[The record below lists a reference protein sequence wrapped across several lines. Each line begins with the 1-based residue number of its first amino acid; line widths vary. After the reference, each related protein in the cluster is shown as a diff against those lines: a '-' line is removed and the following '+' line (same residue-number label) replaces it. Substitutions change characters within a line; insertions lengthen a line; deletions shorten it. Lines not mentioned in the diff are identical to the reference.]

1 MALTEPDFIE
11 RDAEK
16 ITAEMI
22 AKYEADTGKTLYPAQ
37 AERLL
42 IDLWAYREMLV
53 RVAVQEAAKQNLV
66 NFSREPMIDY
76 LGELVGVYRLA
87 AQPASTPLQ
96 FAVDEAMVMDV
107 LIPAGT
113 RVSASDSVIFATDT
127 DVVLKAGLLLVNV
140 TATCTEPGDAGNG
153 WQPAQVSQ
161 LLDEIDNVDLQVTN
175 LSASS
180 GGSEQEDND
189 RLRERIRLAPESF
202 TNAGSRGAYRFHAM
216 GAHPSIVDVAVLS
229 PVPGTVEL
237 YPLLSTGLPDDSIL
251 TLVESFCSD
260 EKVRPLTDT
269 VHARKPVQVDYAIDA
284 RITVYRGQ
292 DVSSIKD
299 AANNAIQR
307 WVAARRAKLG
317 LDIVPGQINA
327 VLSVD
332 GVYQVELPGL
342 ALVVVAENE
351 WANCTSINITM
362 TGLPMAEPLQLPPPL
377 EGDIS
382 LRALG
387 RLAGRLD
394 NINLESLMVYLVDI
408 VDSSALPWLGEQ
420 FSLFGDGWE
429 LAESDDV
436 RRALIK
442 SAIELH
448 RYKGTPWSIRE
459 IIRRFGFSEV
469 DLIEGTGQIGY
480 DGRHTYNGNYVH
492 GDAEAWAVYRV
503 ILRQPITNDQA
514 ALLRQTLAAFAPAR
528 CHLASLEYQ
537 SVAIRYNNTVNY
549 DGSYNHGSS

>member
-11 RDAEK
+11 RDADK

-22 AKYEADTGKTLYPAQ
+22 AQYEADTGKTLYPAQ

-66 NFSREPMIDY
+66 AFAREPMIDY

-113 RVSASDSVIFATDT
+113 RVSASDSVIFATDA

-237 YPLLSTGLPDDSIL
+237 YPLLSTGLPDDGIL

-292 DVSSIKD
+292 DVNSIKD

-362 TGLPMAEPLQLPPPL
+362 TGVA
-377 EGDIS
+377 
-382 LRALG
+382 
-387 RLAGRLD
+387 
-394 NINLESLMVYLVDI
+394 
-408 VDSSALPWLGEQ
+408 
-420 FSLFGDGWE
+420 DG
-429 LAESDDV
+429 
-436 RRALIK
+436 
-442 SAIELH
+442 
-448 RYKGTPWSIRE
+448 
-459 IIRRFGFSEV
+459 
-469 DLIEGTGQIGY
+469 
-480 DGRHTYNGNYVH
+480 
-492 GDAEAWAVYRV
+492 
-503 ILRQPITNDQA
+503 
-514 ALLRQTLAAFAPAR
+514 
-528 CHLASLEYQ
+528 
-537 SVAIRYNNTVNY
+537 
-549 DGSYNHGSS
+549 

>member
-11 RDAEK
+11 RDADK

-22 AKYEADTGKTLYPAQ
+22 AQYEAATGKTLYPAQ

-53 RVAVQEAAKQNLV
+53 RVAVQEAAKQNLIA
-66 NFSREPMIDY
+66 FAREPMIDY

-96 FAVDEAMVMDV
+96 FAVDEPMAMDV
-107 LIPAGT
+107 VIPAGT
-113 RVSASDSVIFATDT
+113 RVSASDSVIFATDA
-127 DVVLKAGLLLVNV
+127 DVVLKAGLMLVNA

-269 VHARKPVQVDYAIDA
+269 VHAKTPVQVDYAIDA

-292 DVSSIKD
+292 DVNSIKD

-327 VLSVD
+327 VLSVE

-342 ALVVVAENE
+342 TLVVVAENE
-351 WANCTSINITM
+351 WANCTSIDITM
-362 TGLPMAEPLQLPPPL
+362 SGVA
-377 EGDIS
+377 
-382 LRALG
+382 
-387 RLAGRLD
+387 
-394 NINLESLMVYLVDI
+394 
-408 VDSSALPWLGEQ
+408 
-420 FSLFGDGWE
+420 DG
-429 LAESDDV
+429 
-436 RRALIK
+436 
-442 SAIELH
+442 
-448 RYKGTPWSIRE
+448 
-459 IIRRFGFSEV
+459 
-469 DLIEGTGQIGY
+469 
-480 DGRHTYNGNYVH
+480 
-492 GDAEAWAVYRV
+492 
-503 ILRQPITNDQA
+503 
-514 ALLRQTLAAFAPAR
+514 
-528 CHLASLEYQ
+528 
-537 SVAIRYNNTVNY
+537 
-549 DGSYNHGSS
+549 